1 MFSFFKS
8 SHKKS
13 PVNSPVTSPIDP
25 RKSHDNIQ
33 SQSDDFEVVNPGNPQ
48 GGNVYPNFNHFGN
61 PQQPKPAESPAH
73 PFQRSYSIQQIP
85 YYQGVPFKLGAGLS
99 TNSSGDVFEYKLNEI
114 KHQIEQSMKYP
125 TDYAF
130 SLERSIVQD

>member
-13 PVNSPVTSPIDP
+13 PVNSPITTPTDP

-48 GGNVYPNFNHFGN
+48 GGNIYPNFNHFGN
-61 PQQPKPAESPAH
+61 PQQPKPAQNPAH
-73 PFQRSYSIQQIP
+73 PFQRSFSVHQIP
-85 YYQGVPFKLGAGLS
+85 YYQGVPFKLSAGLS
-99 TNSSGDVFEYKLNEI
+99 SNSTGDSFEYKLKEI
-114 KHQIEQSMKYP
+114 QQQIEQSLKYP

-130 SLERSIVQD
+130 SLERSIAQE